1 MAITFFRL
9 GKGMSL
15 AELSSICDATVA
27 PEYADRVVTGIASLD
42 EAGADDLSFYDNPR
56 YGAALRTSRAGAV
69 IVSARFA
76 SSIPPGIAGLVAR
89 KPGLAFAAAG
99 RTLFPDAMA
108 PRSDFE
114 DGIVSRHAIVDPSAQ
129 LEPGVTVEP
138 FAVIG
143 PDVEIGSGTVIGSGA
158 TIARGCK
165 IGRECRIGPQVS
177 VQHALIGNQVILHPG
192 VRVGQDGF
200 GYVAGP
206 QGLVKQVQV
215 GRVILQDH
223 VEVGANS
230 TIDRGAVRDTVVGEG
245 TKIDNLVQIAHNV
258 VIGRHCVIVG
268 QVGIAGS
275 VTIGNGVSVG
285 GQTGFNGHVT
295 VGDGAQIA
303 AVSVVATDV
312 PAGVRWG
319 GVPARPVKD
328 WLRDMMALRVQS
340 NRKQKTAGG
349 DDGNNDA

>member
-1 MAITFFRL
+1 MASTLFRL
-9 GKGMSL
+9 GRGMSL
-15 AELSSICDATVA
+15 AELSRICDASVA
-27 PEYADRVVTGIASLD
+27 PEHADRVVTGIASLD
-42 EAGADDLSFYDNPR
+42 QAGDDDLSFFDNPR
-56 YGAALRTSRAGAV
+56 YEAGLRGSRAGAV
-69 IVSARFA
+69 VVSARLA
-76 SSIPPGIAGLVAR
+76 PSVPPSIATLIAR

-99 RTLFPDAMA
+99 HALFPDAVA
-108 PRSDFE
+108 PKSDF
-114 DGIVSRHAIVDPSAQ
+114 DGTGVSSQASIHPTAR

-143 PDVEIGSGTVIGSGA
+143 PEVEIGSGTVIGSGA
-158 TIARGCK
+158 TIG
-165 IGRECRIGPQVS
+165 GRCRIGRDCRIGTQAS
-177 VQHALIGNQVILHPG
+177 VQHALVGNHVILHPG

-206 QGLVKQVQV
+206 RGLVKQVQV

-223 VEVGANS
+223 VEVGSNS

-312 PAGVRWG
+312 PAGARWG
-319 GVPARPVKD
+319 GVPARPIKD
-328 WLRDMMALRVQS
+328 WLRDMAALRGQPKEK
-340 NRKQKTAGG
+340 RKTAGR
-349 DDGNNDA
+349 DDGHDDA